1 MTNVNHEIEKNEKL
15 KTELEAGVN
24 LLDRGHTDQAIKHFN
39 AALAINRKLPGAH
52 FLLAECLRQ
61 QDNPKQSIKHYKKAI
76 KLDPLLFEAQFNL
89 ALILSSTG
97 DLNGAKISFRRALK
111 IRPND
116 PRSLELL
123 GLLLMKTGSYEEGL
137 SYVVKAS
144 GKIIFSTDSNTPL
157 EIEA

>member
-1 MTNVNHEIEKNEKL
+1 MTNVSHEIEKNEKL
-15 KTELEAGVN
+15 KTELEAGIILV
-24 LLDRGHTDQAIKHFN
+24 DRGLTDQAMKHFN
-39 AALAINRKLPGAH
+39 AALAINRKIPDAH

-61 QDNPKQSIKHYKKAI
+61 QDNPKQAIKHYKKAI
-76 KLDPLLFEAQFNL
+76 KLDPLFFEAQFNL

-111 IRPND
+111 IRPKD

-137 SYVVKAS
+137 SCVLKAS
-144 GKIIFSTDSNTPL
+144 GKIVFSIDPNTPL
-157 EIEA
+157 WIEN

>member
-1 MTNVNHEIEKNEKL
+1 MTNVSPETKKNEKL
-15 KTELEAGVN
+15 KAEMEAGVI
-24 LLDRGHTDQAIKHFN
+24 LVDSGLTDQAIKHFN
-39 AALAINRKLPGAH
+39 AALAINRKVPGAH

-89 ALILSSTG
+89 ALILSSIG
-97 DLNGAKISFRRALK
+97 DLNRAKISYRRALK

-137 SYVVKAS
+137 NCVLKAS
-144 GKIIFSTDSNTPL
+144 GKIVFSTDPNTPL
-157 EIEA
+157 KIET

>member
-1 MTNVNHEIEKNEKL
+1 MTNFSPETEKNNRL
-15 KTELEAGVN
+15 KAELEAGLN
-24 LLDRGHTDQAIKHFN
+24 LFDSGLPDQAIKHLN

-61 QDNPKQSIKHYKKAI
+61 LDKPQQSIKHYKKAL
-76 KLDPLLFEAQFNL
+76 KLDPFLFEAQFNL

-137 SYVVKAS
+137 GCVLKAS
-144 GKIIFSTDSNTPL
+144 GKIVFSIDPNTPL
-157 EIEA
+157 WIEN